1 MNDVIVWI
9 IIAAFYAP
17 LHYLSPAMFL
27 FITGREDEDTRKRLI
42 KGALLD
48 STLSMALAFGVVIW
62 LVQQDR
68 IFIAMIIL
76 LLSMFYP
83 FVRIWRHR
91 REIAGTARELPGE
104 SRMSSD

>member
-1 MNDVIVWI
+1 
-9 IIAAFYAP
+9 
-17 LHYLSPAMFL
+17 
-27 FITGREDEDTRKRLI
+27 
-42 KGALLD
+42 
-48 STLSMALAFGVVIW
+48 
-62 LVQQDR
+62 
-68 IFIAMIIL
+68 MIIL